1 MVSLGLA
8 RVLLFSRVEVSGGRC
23 PMTPAN
29 VVTAGNQVDR
39 PLAVWIED
47 GDGAIVRGVTESVT
61 TGGAHVRLAGQPG
74 FGKGAGVALRICLDP
89 EQPTVATTARV
100 SWVRTES
107 GRAECGLEWADRGT
121 LGEWLASR
129 N

>member
-1 MVSLGLA
+1 MAWPRLA
-8 RVLLFSRVEVSGGRC
+8 RVMLVHGVEVSGGRC

-29 VVTAGNQVDR
+29 VVSAGNQVDR

-74 FGKGAGVALRICLDP
+74 FGKGAGVALRICFDP

-100 SWVRTES
+100 SWVGTDR
-107 GRAECGLEWADRGT
+107 GQAECELEWTEWGT
-121 LGEWLASR
+121 LEDWLASR

>member
-1 MVSLGLA
+1 
-8 RVLLFSRVEVSGGRC
+8 
-23 PMTPAN
+23 MTPAN
-29 VVTAGNQVDR
+29 VVSPGSQVDR

-47 GDGAIVRGVTESVT
+47 GDGAIVRGVAESVT
-61 TGGAHVRLAGQPG
+61 TGGAHVRLAAEPG
-74 FGKGAGVALRICLDP
+74 FGKGAGVALRICFDP

-107 GRAECGLEWADRGT
+107 GQPECELEWIERGT
-121 LGEWLASR
+121 LEDWLGSR